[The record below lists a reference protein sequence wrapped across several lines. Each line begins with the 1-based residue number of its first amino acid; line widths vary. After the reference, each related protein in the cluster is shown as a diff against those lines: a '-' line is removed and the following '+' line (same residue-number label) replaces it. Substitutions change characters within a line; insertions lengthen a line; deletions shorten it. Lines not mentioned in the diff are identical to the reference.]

1 MDKTWTWGELYAKID
16 SLVEEYELDPAWS
29 DVINLCADD
38 RGEDRDRIRDYT
50 DGPLA
55 FFNDYDEVRIPNNIG
70 WYEDEFSVGFDNDNG
85 NILLGKD
92 WMIEN
97 YLNGIFDDEDYS

>member
-1 MDKTWTWGELYAKID
+1 MDKTWTWGELYAEIE
-16 SLVEEYELDPAWS
+16 SLVEKYELDPSWD

-38 RGEDRDRIRDYT
+38 RGEDRARIRDFIY
-50 DGPLA
+50 GPLSSFKESA
-55 FFNDYDEVRIPNNIG
+55 DVRLPNNIG
-70 WYEDEFSVGFDNDNG
+70 WYDDEFSVSLDYDNG